1 MRGVYFV
8 PALAGLGAPYWI
20 RMQRY
25 DYWFNEST
33 SQAHIIRAALE
44 SLAYQTKDVIRAMER
59 NVFTLC
65 ADGGAVSNEF
75 LMQFQSDILQM
86 KVETLTISETTALG
100 VAGLAGIAS
109 NVWTD
114 TEFRS
119 FLNLGTSYTPAM
131 SLDQSNMFMIKQWQQ
146 AVRGL

>member
-1 MRGVYFV
+1 MIIGLTRG
-8 PALAGLGAPYWI
+8 
-20 RMQRY
+20 
-25 DYWFNEST
+25 T
-33 SQAHIIRAALE
+33 SQAHIIGAALE
-44 SLAYQTKDVIRAMER
+44 SLAYQTKDVIRAMSGT
-59 NVFTLC
+59 FSTLC

-131 SLDQSNMFMIKQWQQ
+131 SLDQSNMFYKQWQQ
-146 AVRGL
+146 AVKRSLKWV